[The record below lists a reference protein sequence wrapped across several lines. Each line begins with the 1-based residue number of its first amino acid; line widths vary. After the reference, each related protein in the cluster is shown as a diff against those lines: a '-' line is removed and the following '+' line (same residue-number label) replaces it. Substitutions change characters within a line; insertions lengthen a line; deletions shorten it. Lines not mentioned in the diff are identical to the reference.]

1 MQNRETPT
9 GVFRRCLVMLRRLQ
23 RGPAT
28 KAELIAEVRN
38 KLTEPYGNADGRSLD
53 RRFERDKGKLRDIFL
68 ADITYRR
75 ATGTYE
81 LGDAWEPLL
90 DLPDEALRAIA
101 FLQDS
106 FTPVVPGYEMVQT
119 LLGTLLSHLS
129 PERRGDVDQ
138 QRTAL
143 EVTWGRRDEDE
154 IDPDVERGLRKALLE
169 HRRVAFDYV
178 SPYYEEGQARHHVV
192 DPWQRFF
199 DATRGHS
206 YLRAYCR
213 QVTDAS
219 GKTQRPRA
227 YRHYRLGRIRNLQ
240 VLPDKL
246 PPIPP
251 RARTRSLIYCLAPA
265 IARRGDV
272 SRLPGVKILR
282 KEPQDDG
289 SIVVHAETENVW
301 WAVRSLLHYGP
312 NCEVLGGSEARREME
327 RIVQGMNKLYEA
339 KPEDNSNEEL

>member
-1 MQNRETPT
+1 
-9 GVFRRCLVMLRRLQ
+9 MLRRLQ

-28 KAELIAEVRN
+28 KAELIAEVRSE
-38 KLTEPYGNADGRSLD
+38 LAEPYGNTEGRSLNK
-53 RRFERDKGKLRDIFL
+53 RFERDKGKLRDIFL
-68 ADITYRR
+68 AEIAYRR

-81 LGDAWEPLL
+81 LVDAWEPLL
-90 DLPDEALRAIA
+90 DVPDESLRAIA

-106 FTPVVPGYEMVQT
+106 FTPDVPGYEMVQMF
-119 LLGTLLSHLS
+119 LSTLLSHLS
-129 PERRGDVDQ
+129 PKRRGDVDN
-138 QRTAL
+138 QRLAL
-143 EVTWGRRDEDE
+143 EVAWGRRDEDE
-154 IDPDVERGLRKALLE
+154 IAPDVERGLRKALLE

-178 SPYYEEGQARHHVV
+178 TPYYEEGKARHHVV

-219 GKTQRPRA
+219 GKTQHPRA

-251 RARTRSLIYCLAPA
+251 RARTHSLVYCLAPV

-272 SRLPGVKILR
+272 SRLPGIKILH
-282 KEPQDDG
+282 KEPQEDG

-327 RIVQGMNKLYEA
+327 KIVKAMAEVYEPGA
-339 KPEDNSNEEL
+339 REVNFEDSS